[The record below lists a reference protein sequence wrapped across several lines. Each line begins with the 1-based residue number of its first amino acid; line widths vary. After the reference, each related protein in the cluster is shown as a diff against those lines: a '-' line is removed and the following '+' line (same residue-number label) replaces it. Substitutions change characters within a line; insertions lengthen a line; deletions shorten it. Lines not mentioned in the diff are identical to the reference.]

1 MGCSSAKCFV
11 VIVVDGFSGCSL
23 ESLFVSE
30 MERCTHWQEA
40 GRQGNI
46 QGLDLMNN
54 KWDFCYITVYI
65 KNNLISINV
74 KTL

>member
-1 MGCSSAKCFV
+1 MAVIGFVTFFFFLREMGCSLAKCFV

-54 KWDFCYITVYI
+54 K
-65 KNNLISINV
+65 
-74 KTL
+74 